1 MGKNTCGCKTVDQEK
16 MFDENARGKRS
27 PETVPLISTL
37 LSKTVFILI
46 THLHFTILCSATSLF
61 TTYYPVLCVTII
73 LFFHLYNWARYNQY
87 PNPVFHII
95 IVFFTILSSVSL
107 LSSLRALPLYY
118 CNTIFF
124 PLYHQYLLY

>member
-37 LSKTVFILI
+37 LSTKIQSSFLI

-61 TTYYPVLCVTII
+61 TI
-73 LFFHLYNWARYNQY
+73 
-87 PNPVFHII
+87 
-95 IVFFTILSSVSL
+95 ILSSVSPLSSFFIFTIGLDTISILFYIPSFVLILSTL
-107 LSSLRALPLYY
+107 LSCFPYNH
-118 CNTIFF
+118 CNFHDPFLCIINLFF
-124 PLYHQYLLY
+124 TSSSIVLL